1 MLLDLI
7 IILLLI
13 GGFFFLLVGLVGIL
27 RLPDVF
33 TRMHAMSKCDTLGA
47 GMILVA
53 LAILV
58 PDLTDKVRT
67 LLIIFLIG
75 TINPVVAHIIARV
88 ELFRKEK
95 DTSHIQRDWIIDNYP
110 ETRQKELE

>member
-1 MLLDLI
+1 MLLNIVVSVLM
-7 IILLLI
+7 L

-33 TRMHAMSKCDTLGA
+33 TRMHAVSKCDTLGA

-53 LAILV
+53 LVLML

-75 TINPVVAHIIARV
+75 TINPVVAHLIARI
-88 ELFRKEK
+88 ELYRKEK
-95 DTSHIQRDWIIDNYP
+95 DTSLVRRDWIIDNYP
-110 ETRQKELE
+110 GKKQKELE